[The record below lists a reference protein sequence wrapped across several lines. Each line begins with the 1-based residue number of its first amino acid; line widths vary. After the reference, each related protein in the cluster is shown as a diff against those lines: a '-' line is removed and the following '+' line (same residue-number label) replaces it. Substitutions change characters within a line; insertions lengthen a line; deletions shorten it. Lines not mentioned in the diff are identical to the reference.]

1 MRRQF
6 HRSKRKLLSP
16 VAWKARLALWGGAL
30 LVGLVATGF
39 AVASDGANGIFLAL
53 IDVSPWLA
61 LAVAPAGLMLATW
74 LTIRFFPGAE
84 GSGIPQTL
92 ASLEARPGEG
102 LRSAVLSMRVAVG
115 KILLALLGLCSGASI
130 GREGPTVHIG
140 AAIMFTMGRVVR
152 FPPHYMERAL
162 IMAGGAAGVGAAFN
176 TPLAGVVFAIE
187 EIARS
192 FEERTNGIVLTGVI
206 FAGLV
211 SMALLGNY
219 HYFGSTSATLDRLG
233 DWVVVPVCGVLGG
246 FLGGAFSQFLISGS
260 RRLAGFHRRHP
271 LWVAGLCGL
280 AVAAIGLYS
289 GNLTYGT
296 GYHEAKQAVTQGEAL
311 SPGYP
316 FLKMAATIASYLS
329 GIPGGIFAP
338 SLATGAGL
346 GADLAAWFPDTPAGA
361 VIILGMVG
369 YFTGVVQTPLTAFVI
384 VMEMTDNPSMLLPLM
399 ATAFIADGVS
409 KIICPEPIYRVL
421 ARAFVPAAKA
431 RPETAEPTS
440 SRENP

>member
-1 MRRQF
+1 MRRRLL
-6 HRSKRKLLSP
+6 RSKHKLLSP

-30 LVGLVATGF
+30 LVGLAAAAF
-39 AVASDGANGIFLAL
+39 AISSEHANGLFLA
-53 IDVSPWLA
+53 IIGVSPWLA
-61 LAVAPAGLMLATW
+61 LVVCPLGLMAAVG
-74 LTIRFFPGAE
+74 LTRRFFPGAE

-92 ASLEARPGEG
+92 AALEVQPGEG
-102 LRSAVLSMRVAVG
+102 LRSAVLSMRIAVG
-115 KILLALLGLCSGASI
+115 KILIALLGLCAGASI

-162 IMAGGAAGVGAAFN
+162 IMAGGAAGVAAAFN

-192 FEERTNGIVLTGVI
+192 FEERTNGIVLTAVI
-206 FAGLV
+206 FAGLTAV
-211 SMALLGNY
+211 VLLGNY
-219 HYFGSTSATLDRLG
+219 NYFGSTGASLEDVG
-233 DWVVVPVCGVLGG
+233 DWLVVPVCAVVGG
-246 FLGGAFSQFLISGS
+246 FLGGAFSQALISGS
-260 RRLAGFHRRHP
+260 RRLASFYRAHP
-271 LWVAGLCGL
+271 MWLAGACGLVVAGVGL
-280 AVAAIGLYS
+280 LS
-289 GNLTYGT
+289 GDLTYGT
-296 GYHEAKQAVTQGEAL
+296 GYHEAKHAITTGEAL
-311 SPGYP
+311 SPAYP

-346 GADLAAWFPDTPAGA
+346 GADLAGWFPDTPAGA

-369 YFTGVVQTPLTAFVI
+369 YFTGVVQTPITAFVI
-384 VMEMTDNPSMLLPLM
+384 VMEMTDNQGMLLPLM

-421 ARAFVPAAKA
+421 ARSFLPARYGGEQGAH
-431 RPETAEPTS
+431 PAEK
-440 SRENP
+440 